1 MLCVGKMV
9 RGLLKVDFEGSV
21 GLGVALCGGFL
32 VVFDGAGDIFFNA
45 IAIFIQEA
53 ELILCFGVAAFGGA
67 H

>member
-1 MLCVGKMV
+1 MIEDY
-9 RGLLKVDFEGSV
+9 LKVDFEGGV

-53 ELILCFGVAAFGGA
+53 ELIFCFGMAAFGGA